1 MRRLKNLSV
10 AFGVFAALLLQSAV
24 FPVLCPRWAVP
35 DLVFCFSAVVSIIAG
50 TGPGVA
56 VALLGGLCQDALTG
70 TFIGASAGANMAVA
84 AMIGLVEPQ
93 LFKENLVTP
102 AVIVGAGTVIRE
114 VIYLF
119 VIWSFGAGIDWVRA
133 FGVVIPWITVLIC
146 CTVALLHRWMYLL
159 PRDRE
164 RSRSAR
170 SV

>member
-1 MRRLKNLSV
+1 MRRLKNLWIV
-10 AFGVFAALLLQSAV
+10 LGIFAALLLQAAV
-24 FPVLCPRWAVP
+24 LPVLFPRWVVP

-84 AMIGLVEPQ
+84 GMIGFVEPQ

-114 VIYLF
+114 AIYIF
-119 VIWSFGAGIDWVRA
+119 VIWSFGAGIDLVRA
-133 FGVVIPWITVLIC
+133 FGVVIPWITVLNC
-146 CTVALLHRWMYLL
+146 CTGALLHRWMYLL
-159 PRDRE
+159 PRERE
-164 RSRSAR
+164 RSGSTT